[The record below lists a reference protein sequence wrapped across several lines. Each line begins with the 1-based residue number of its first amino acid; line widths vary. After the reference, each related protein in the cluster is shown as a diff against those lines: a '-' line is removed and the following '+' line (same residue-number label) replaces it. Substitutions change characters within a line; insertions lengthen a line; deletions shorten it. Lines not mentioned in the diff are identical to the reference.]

1 MFSWVELRGQIENQT
16 QQVVAITNQPKVSV
30 IVPTCNRAHLLPRLI
45 EHFDKQTWCNK
56 ELLIL
61 DDTPQGEQAIKILQ
75 AKHQHIRLWHINK
88 TQTIGAKRNQ
98 LIEKAQGSLIA
109 HFDDDDFYAPTYLEV
124 MVLNLLENNKNLVKL
139 AGWFCFHQASHTLG
153 YWDTTRQ
160 DIPHA
165 LFQGDESLQILDG
178 SFTPQVYRS
187 YLTGYGFSYLYRKQV
202 WEQIKFRD
210 INLGEDSQFYEDVER
225 QYGGTEFIQ
234 DTAGICA
241 HIIHKNNTSRCFPN
255 HLIAK
260 ALEQKFFKRE
270 VLQYASDTRKQGH
283 LERFSF

>member
-1 MFSWVELRGQIENQT
+1 M
-16 QQVVAITNQPKVSV
+16 VAITNQPKVSV
-30 IVPTCNRAHLLPRLI
+30 IVPTCNRANLLPRLI
-45 EHFDKQTWCNK
+45 DHFEKQTWCNK

-75 AKHQHIRLWHINK
+75 AKHQNVRLWHINK

-98 LIEKAQGSLIA
+98 LIEQAEGSLIA

-124 MVLNLLENNKNLVKL
+124 MALNLLENNKNLVKL
-139 AGWFCFHQASHTLG
+139 TGWFCFHQASQTLG

-165 LFQGDESLQILDG
+165 LFQGDESLKILAG
-178 SFTPQVYRS
+178 RFTSQVYRS
-187 YLTGYGFSYLYRKQV
+187 YLTGYGFSYLYRKQI
-202 WEQIKFRD
+202 WEHIRFRD

-225 QYGGTEFIQ
+225 QYGETEFIQ

-260 ALEQKFFKRE
+260 ALEQKFFDLE
-270 VLQYASDTRKQGH
+270 ALQYASVTRMQVHPAKI
-283 LERFSF
+283 RF